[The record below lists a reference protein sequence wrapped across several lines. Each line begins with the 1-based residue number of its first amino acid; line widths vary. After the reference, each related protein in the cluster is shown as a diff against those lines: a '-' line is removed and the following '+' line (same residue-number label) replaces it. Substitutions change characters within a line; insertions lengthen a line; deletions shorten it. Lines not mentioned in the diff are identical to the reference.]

1 MSWLDHFLDS
11 PRSARRT
18 GGVPLWAMRCSRD
31 EYRGAVDALDP
42 LRRRR
47 YTTGDPVMA
56 RVFTVAASEAIRR
69 GYQGGSWSWDL
80 VRRELALDLV
90 DETLRDL
97 TDRGLRLWGRTLR
110 HGIDHTRYLHS
121 LLAEGGLPLHLLR
134 QERGRLRTM
143 GVAILRDLH
152 ALSMREDASDAALEA
167 IAARCATPMGRAT
180 YLHEPTIHALLG
192 LLLHRVRLAVQEV
205 PPDAQAD
212 PAAWLSIHRPEWL
225 EELPLDIEE
234 ADAISLVRALV
245 SDASGVEGGGGIA
258 RVHALLQLGAPA
270 SILRTVALPP
280 RWPVDAF
287 RACFAIPEDQVLPRR
302 MAVHLHGGRR
312 VVEVATL
319 VLDADGAEVC
329 SHGLGPTVRASGAV
343 QLELVG
349 GFSRPLW
356 AAQVFGQR
364 LPPGLPWVFAPTPD
378 GGWRLA
384 GTGTVSHPAERVLVV
399 LPENADIDADP
410 VAELDDGRMV
420 VEVMRPATVATAGE
434 HFTVSPGGSLAGEA
448 ELRFSG
454 RKHAYSP
461 VGVDVWLG
469 MPRPTL
475 ATPSGGSRS
484 LATDDLEVRRAGG
497 PWRPWGAHLDG
508 RLEVRCRRASGRDT
522 IVVAPSDLSLAM
534 EAKEN
539 LGRLLATGSGVVE
552 LAITSPRAGF
562 EAHRLGEGASQLVVP
577 SGEPPLHLDIEVV
590 MSSGGRVPLHVP
602 FPRKFSGFQ
611 DSRGALRHDLSIDDL
626 PWLRAVRLS
635 DTSATPTLVGHL
647 ALAGR
652 RVAGREFAIPL
663 AATDAGGH
671 VHELALRS
679 VRDRVEDML
688 AGEPAASAEVVLT
701 VEDLG
706 ASAARGQSVSLRRY
720 QREIV
725 LDGHADVCTEPA
737 LPDGSD
743 VEMRATRIDRV
754 AEPVHLPARGEG
766 GAWAASGLRE
776 GTWVLAAKQQG
787 HAVAQPLLAVV
798 DSVGGL
804 RYTSARELADG
815 APSSALDP
823 AFDAQVRLA
832 RDGEAVAHLPALI
845 SAAADPAVAVRAL
858 SRALLAPAPEA
869 TVRAVVDALDALGLI
884 WESVPLLHLEALV
897 EGLWESLAP
906 VRATDPAIA
915 RALHV
920 AQLKPAVDAHPHFV
934 HAFATW
940 YQRHHQADPYAAT
953 HDRVCVRAREHV
965 RPALA
970 YQVEA
975 LRRRHVDQLWPT
987 LDGGSSDILALA
999 SEELKIAPAR
1009 DALGLVRV
1017 AHLHERPVL
1026 LAPLIAAL
1034 VSMGAA
1040 PFPAIWARNVRHIR
1054 RFDPEWFSSSHRIFL
1069 AYLFGSRQ

>member
-1 MSWLDHFLDS
+1 
-11 PRSARRT
+11 
-18 GGVPLWAMRCSRD
+18 MRCSRD
-31 EYRGAVDALDP
+31 EYRGAVDALAP
-42 LRRRR
+42 LRRSR
-47 YTTGDPVMA
+47 YTTGDPVIA

-90 DETLRDL
+90 DESLRDL

-110 HGIDHTRYLHS
+110 HGVDHTRYLHS

-134 QERGRLRTM
+134 QERGHLRTM

-152 ALSMREDASDAALEA
+152 ALSMHEDASDAALEA
-167 IAARCATPMGRAT
+167 IVARCAIPKGRAT

-205 PPDAQAD
+205 PADAQAD
-212 PAAWLSIHRPEWL
+212 PAAWLSLHRPEWL
-225 EELPLDIEE
+225 EALPLDIEE

-245 SDASGVEGGGGIA
+245 SDASVVEGGGGVA

-270 SILRTVALPP
+270 SILRTVTLPP
-280 RWPVDAF
+280 RWPVDTF
-287 RACFAIPEDQVLPRR
+287 RACFSIPEDQVLPRR
-302 MAVHLHGGRR
+302 MAVHIHGGRR
-312 VVEVATL
+312 VVEVASL
-319 VLDADGAEVC
+319 VLDAEGAEVRA
-329 SHGLGPTVRASGAV
+329 HGLGPTVRASGTV

-349 GFSRPLW
+349 GFSRPYW
-356 AAQVFGQR
+356 AENVFGRR
-364 LPPGLPWVFAPTPD
+364 LPPGLPLVFAPTPD
-378 GGWRLA
+378 GGWRVT
-384 GTGTVSHPAERVLVV
+384 GTGAVSHPAERLLVV
-399 LPENADIDADP
+399 LPEGADIDADP
-410 VAELDDGRMV
+410 VAQLDDGRMV
-420 VEVMRPATVATAGE
+420 AEVMRPATVTVGGE
-434 HFTVSPGGSLAGEA
+434 RFAVTPGGALSAEA

-454 RKHAYSP
+454 RRHAYSP

-469 MPRPTL
+469 LPHPML
-475 ATPSGGSRS
+475 VTPSGGPRS
-484 LATDDLEVRRAGG
+484 VAAEDLEVRRAGG
-497 PWRPWGAHLDG
+497 PWRPWGAHVDG
-508 RLEVRCRRASGRDT
+508 RLEVRCRRSSGRDT
-522 IVVAPSDLSLAM
+522 IVVAPRDLSLAM

-539 LGRLLATGSGVVE
+539 VGRLLAKGSGVVE

-562 EAHRLGEGASQLVVP
+562 EAHRLGETASQLVVP

-611 DSRGALRHDLSIDDL
+611 DSRGALCENLSIDDL

-635 DTSATPTLVGHL
+635 DTPARPTLVGRL

-652 RVAGREFAIPL
+652 RVPGREFAIPI

-688 AGEPAASAEVVLT
+688 AGEPSANAEVVLA

-706 ASAARGQSVSLRRY
+706 ASAARVQAVSLRRY

-725 LDGHADVCTEPA
+725 PDGYAGMCIEPA
-737 LPDGSD
+737 PEDASD
-743 VEMRATRIDRV
+743 VEMRASRIDRV
-754 AEPVHLPARGEG
+754 AEPVGLPAQADG
-766 GAWAASGLRE
+766 GAWTASGLPE
-776 GTWVLAAKQQG
+776 GAWLIAAQQHG
-787 HAVAQPLLAVV
+787 RTVAQPALVVV
-798 DSVGGL
+798 DSAGGL
-804 RYTSARELADG
+804 RCLAARELAEG
-815 APSSALDP
+815 TANAALDP
-823 AFDAQVRLA
+823 ALDAQVRLA
-832 RDGEAVAHLPALI
+832 RDGVAATHLPALI
-845 SAAADPAVAVRAL
+845 GAGTDPVLAVRAL

-869 TVRAVVDALDALGLI
+869 TVRVVVDALDALGLI
-884 WESVPLLHLEALV
+884 WESVPLRHLEGLA

-906 VRATDPAIA
+906 VRAADPAIA
-915 RALHV
+915 RTLHV
-920 AQLKPAVDAHPHFV
+920 SQLKPAVDAHPHFV
-934 HAFATW
+934 HAFASW
-940 YQRHHQADPYAAT
+940 YERHHQADPYAAT
-953 HDRVCVRAREHV
+953 QDRVCVRAREHV

-970 YQVEA
+970 LQVEA

-999 SEELKIAPAR
+999 SEQLKIAPAR
-1009 DALGLVRV
+1009 DALGLVRA
-1017 AHLHERPVL
+1017 AHLHERPAL

-1034 VSMGAA
+1034 VSTGAA
-1040 PFPAIWARNVRHIR
+1040 PLPASWARTLRHLR

-1069 AYLFGSRQ
+1069 AYLLGSRQ